1 MLDFK
6 GAIFDLDGTLI
17 DSMNLW
23 NEVDV
28 DFFANHNIPMPDNY
42 TKTIAPMGVY
52 NAALY
57 SKNEFNMAESV
68 EEIIDE
74 WRCLA
79 SKKYLEISLKD
90 GAKEYLH
97 YLKDRGVKLAVATAS
112 EEELFGP
119 LLKKHG
125 VYDLF
130 DNITT
135 LSEVG
140 RGKGF
145 PDIYEKA
152 AGKMNVKSREC
163 IVFEDIY
170 LGLKGARD
178 GGFKTVAV
186 SDFASEK
193 DREKIIEICDRF
205 IVSFR
210 EMYE

>member
-1 MLDFK
+1 MFDFK

-17 DSMNLW
+17 DSMNVW

-28 DFFANHNIPMPDNY
+28 DFFANHDIPMPDDY

-57 SKNEFNMAESV
+57 SKNQFNMKESV

-79 SKKYLEISLKD
+79 RKKYLDISLKD
-90 GAKEYLH
+90 GAKEYLFH
-97 YLKDRGVKLAVATAS
+97 LKDRGVKLAIATAS

-135 LSEVG
+135 LGEVS

-152 AGKMNVKSREC
+152 AGKMNVKNSEC
-163 IVFEDIY
+163 IVFEDIL
-170 LGLKGARD
+170 LGIKGAKE
-178 GGFKTVAV
+178 GGFIAV
-186 SDFASEK
+186 GMKDFSSEK
-193 DREKIIEICDRF
+193 DREAIIKICDKF
-205 IVSFR
+205 IESFK
-210 EMYE
+210 EMI